1 MKLSK
6 IDLSNI
12 VAIGHNNGNLGV
24 VIDRGESMEY
34 IEINAPEAAYHGLQ
48 QLDYIVNNEID
59 CIEEITDGEIP
70 MLPINS
76 SIAEAIGYDEEEQIL
91 QIEFNNGSVYQYY
104 DVESETWEYFQK
116 SPSKGL
122 FYNSE
127 IKGYYESDRVE

>member
-12 VAIGHNNGNLGV
+12 VAIGHNNGQLGV

-48 QLDYIVNNEID
+48 QLDYIVNNDID
-59 CIEEITDGEIP
+59 CIEAIADTEIS
-70 MLPINS
+70 MLPVNS
-76 SIAEAIGYDEEEQIL
+76 SLAEAIGYDEEAEIL
-91 QIEFNNGSVYQYY
+91 QIEFSNGSVYQYY
-104 DVESETWEYFQK
+104 DVEPETWEDFQN

-127 IKGYYESDRVE
+127 IKGYYESDRLE